1 MVGKFYTPE
10 YECEFRL
17 AGAIF
22 PAGLQS
28 SVSKAVG
35 VDSIAAQ
42 SGSNHSLTSAHA
54 NR

>member
-28 SVSKAVG
+28 SDFQGSRA
-35 VDSIAAQ
+35 DSIAAQ